1 MLVELRDIDSV
12 TPYDKNPRL
21 NDGAVEAVAKSLQQ
35 FGFRQPIVVD
45 KDGVIVVGHTR
56 WRAAKQLGMQ
66 RVPVHCAAELTPEQ
80 ARAYRIADN
89 ATADN
94 STFDYEL
101 LPLEIQELEA
111 MNFDLSTLGFSDEQL
126 ADIMAPPANAGL
138 VDPDD
143 VPEPPETPVTR
154 PGDLWIMGEHRL
166 LCGDSTNAED
176 VALVM
181 DGQKAS
187 LCLTDPPYGVEY
199 QGGTADRLSIAND
212 TEAGLEPLLRAAL
225 GNAASFCKP
234 GAVWYVAAPAGPQF
248 LTFARVLTDLGIWRQ
263 TLAWVKD
270 SMVLGHSDF
279 HYRHEAIFYG
289 WVPGKHR
296 APPTRTYTTVLEFAR
311 PKASLDHP
319 TKKPVELWSFLMS
332 ASTAKGALVYEPF
345 SGSGTTIIACEQ
357 QGRKCCAI
365 EIEPRYCDV
374 AVARWEAFTGKK
386 AERVPAGSQSEK
398 APKRSG
404 AKKAVA
410 A

>member
-1 MLVELRDIDSV
+1 MHIELRDIDSV

-21 NDGAVEAVAKSLQQ
+21 NDGAVDAVAKSLQT
-35 FGFRQPIVVD
+35 FGWRQPIVVD

-56 WRAAKQLGMQ
+56 HRAAQKLGMTK
-66 RVPVHCAAELTPEQ
+66 VPVHVAHELTPEQ

-138 VDPDD
+138 VDPDEI
-143 VPEPPETPVTR
+143 PEPPAEPVTQR
-154 PGDLWIMGEHRL
+154 GDLWRLGEHVL
-166 LCGDSTNAED
+166 LCGDSTNADD
-176 VALVM
+176 VARVM
-181 DGQKAS
+181 DGEKAS

-199 QGGTADRLSIAND
+199 EGGTADRLSIAND

-225 GNAASFCKP
+225 GNAASVCKP

-270 SMVLGHSDF
+270 SLVLGHSDY
-279 HYRHEAIFYG
+279 HYKHEAIFYG

-296 APPTRTYTTVLEFAR
+296 APPTRTYTSVLEFAR
-311 PKASLDHP
+311 PKASREHP
-319 TKKPVELWSFLMS
+319 TMKPVELWSFLMS
-332 ASTAKGALVYEPF
+332 ASTAKGAVVYEPF
-345 SGSGTTIIACEQ
+345 SGSGTGIIACEQ
-357 QGRKCCAI
+357 LGRKCRAC
-365 EIEPRYCDV
+365 ELEPRYVDC

-386 AERVPAGSQSEK
+386 AERVPADSQSEK
-398 APKRSG
+398 APKRPG